1 MAQADSVHSTPPT
14 NTPVDKTRRRF
25 LTVAAIGSMIGA
37 GSLAFAA
44 AAPNDVPQAVTVPN
58 GSCFQADPIYEVIER
73 HRKAALAHNE
83 AVDTHCAFEEVGMQG
98 EKREQY
104 NRLRAVTDAAYD
116 ELESA
121 GFDLINTLPTTLAGI
136 LALCQYIKL
145 LFGDIDQPD
154 LPEYITYDHDA
165 TAYPAEA
172 FAYVIGKSL
181 GQFMK
186 AEGMVQ

>member
-1 MAQADSVHSTPPT
+1 MTQADSVLSTPPT
-14 NTPVDKTRRRF
+14 NTPVDTTRRRF
-25 LTVAAIGSMIGA
+25 LAVAAFASVADA

-44 AAPNDVPQAVTVPN
+44 AAPNDIPQAVTVPN
-58 GSCFQADPIYEVIER
+58 GSGFQADLIYEVIER

-83 AVDTHCAFEEVGMQG
+83 VVDTHYAFEEVGMQG

-116 ELESA
+116 ELESV

-136 LALCQYIKL
+136 LALCQYIRP
-145 LFGDIDQPD
+145 LFGDTDQPD
-154 LPEYITYDHDA
+154 LPEYLTYDDDT

-181 GQFMK
+181 GKLMK
-186 AEGMVQ
+186 AEGMVS